1 MSHRRGSQA
10 WRWLLLGV
18 FLLPLGWAVA
28 GSVDVSPDAR
38 GGWVVDPTLEHYREI
53 FGGASGMA
61 SAMTQGLLV
70 GVVAALL
77 AVGVGFLAAVA
88 LRQMR
93 SPWARRTPA
102 ALLLVSLMPP
112 LAYGPALA
120 DGARLVGLYDS
131 VVGLVLAEAGLTAP
145 VAIWILTAYLAELP
159 YDVDEAAALDGS
171 TLAMTLW
178 CLLLPAAWRGLVAAL
193 VVVFILCWNLF
204 AVPSLLAFGSIQ
216 TVPIV
221 LSSFWTYEKEMDW
234 STAAAALVVGML
246 PAVLVVAV
254 AQRVLRSFAPLSLAD
269 ERQAADVVRRSH

>member
-1 MSHRRGSQA
+1 MNRHRGSQV

-18 FLLPLGWAVA
+18 FLLPLGWALA
-28 GSVDVSPDAR
+28 GSVDVAPDAR

-77 AVGVGFLAAVA
+77 AVSIGFLAAVA
-88 LRQMR
+88 LRQTR

-120 DGARLVGLYDS
+120 DEVRLVGLYDS
-131 VVGLVLAEAGLTAP
+131 VVGLALAEAGLTAP
-145 VAIWILTAYLAELP
+145 LAIWILTGYLAELP
-159 YDVDEAAALDGS
+159 YEVDEAAALDGS
-171 TLAMTLW
+171 TLSRTLW
-178 CLLLPAAWRGLVAAL
+178 CILLPAAWRGLVATL

-204 AVPSLLAFGSIQ
+204 TVPSLLAFGSIE

-246 PAVLVVAV
+246 PAVLAVAV
-254 AQRVLRSFAPLSLAD
+254 AQRVLRSFAPLSVD
-269 ERQAADVVRRSH
+269 DDW